1 VHFSDFSSFRCA
13 KYFCLRCGSVLCI
26 AISQSVGS
34 AWACVREEIFELRSW
49 PFFVFVVVVVVVVV
63 VDWVKLVP

>member
-1 VHFSDFSSFRCA
+1 
-13 KYFCLRCGSVLCI
+13 
-26 AISQSVGS
+26 
-34 AWACVREEIFELRSW
+34 VREEIFELRSW